1 MSRSSASREVTSDEV
16 RENWTELVE
25 NILVEGQ
32 RIVIDSPEQGA
43 VALISLADLEW
54 LEEAEDLWDA
64 EDFRRARSQ
73 AREEPS
79 KPLEQVIAELGL

>member
-1 MSRSSASREVTSDEV
+1 MSRSSASREVTVAEV

-25 NILVEGQ
+25 HVVVEGQ

-54 LEEAEDLWDA
+54 LEEAEDLLDA
-64 EDFRRARSQ
+64 EDFRRASAQ

-79 KPLEQVIAELGL
+79 KSLEQVIAELGL